1 MENETVPVLDSLA
14 TREIK
19 KLYFVLLRVVEEDSF
34 METEEVALQARR
46 LAKVFESS
54 VKLYERG
61 LFSRKDLFNDF
72 DHLFQKLIEASLEDE
87 MYERTANLTRVRELW
102 VSMIMPDE
110 EAVAEAV
117 LIG

>member
-1 MENETVPVLDSLA
+1 MENETAPVLNALA

-19 KLYFVLLRVVEEDSF
+19 KLYFVLLRVVEEDTF

-46 LAKVFESS
+46 LAKVYESS
-54 VKLYERG
+54 IKLYERG
-61 LFSRKDLFNDF
+61 QYNRKELFNDF

-102 VSMIMPDE
+102 MTLCLAEHELAE
-110 EAVAEAV
+110 EAVLA
-117 LIG
+117 